1 MTAGKNRVRLAVEQI
16 EDRCTPS
23 AFGGDL
29 AVSIPAPHG
38 ALHAVAA
45 ERIEAPKGPAI
56 PYQVV
61 FQCIANLSTLTASA
75 TGSVTALGTFTGQGI
90 IDGATVSID
99 EFADRGEYSGTY
111 TVVTANGDE
120 LFCEF
125 TTSWRLSTGEGKH
138 WITVTGGTGQFAG
151 ASGHAS
157 LRTTI
162 TADPASP
169 STLTCNS
176 WGPGVLIL
184 ARR

>member
-1 MTAGKNRVRLAVEQI
+1 MTVGKNRVRLAMEQM

-23 AFGGDL
+23 ALGGDL
-29 AVSIPAPHG
+29 AAPIPAPHG
-38 ALHAVAA
+38 GLHAVAA
-45 ERIEAPKGPAI
+45 ERVEAPKGPAI
-56 PYQVV
+56 PYKVA

-75 TGSVTALGTFTGQGI
+75 TGSATPWGPFTGQGL
-90 IDGATVSID
+90 IDSASIRID
-99 EFADRGEYSGTY
+99 EVADRGVYSGTY
-111 TVVTANGDE
+111 TVVTASGDE

-125 TTSWRLSTGEGKH
+125 KTSWRLSTGEGRH

-162 TADPASP
+162 TADPTSP
-169 STLTCNS
+169 STLTCDS